1 MKALSSKKSFSRRR
15 KIIIFVVLLALIGVG
30 VGAYYITQENQKAA
44 EADKA
49 LDRDRKA
56 AETDKSAKKDAMSKD
71 KDASSSEGLPENS
84 ANITSDEVQ
93 TSSELSV
100 EILSTSQSGGYVK
113 ASAKTSGDGTC
124 VFQYKRGEDIPTTRQ
139 VSASSGNCSVS
150 INEAEVLPGSVKL
163 TVTYYKDGKK
173 AEVSQNVTINR

>member
-15 KIIIFVVLLALIGVG
+15 KIIIFVVLFALIGVG
-30 VGAYYITQENQKAA
+30 VGAYYVTQENQKAA

-71 KDASSSEGLPENS
+71 KNASSSEGLPENS

-100 EILSTSQSGGYVK
+100 EILSTSQSGGYVN

-124 VFQYKRGEDIPTTRQ
+124 VFSYTKDGDKPASKQ
-139 VSASSGNCSVS
+139 VAATSGKCSSSLP
-150 INEAEVLPGSVKL
+150 EPEVPYGSVKL
-163 TVTYYKDGKK
+163 TVTFYKDGKK
-173 AEVSQNVTINR
+173 AEVSQNVTIN